1 MWGKLQEPCS
11 VAAKLLRP
19 FGLQAFTAR
28 GGGSAGQGDRS
39 GSDLETT
46 GMGYR
51 AVARGPALMSGPSLQ
66 QVLCGAVVFL
76 FDENLQATGPPGTQ
90 IH

>member
-19 FGLQAFTAR
+19 FGLQAFTTR

-51 AVARGPALMSGPSLQ
+51 AVGRGPALMSGPTLQ
-66 QVLCGAVVFL
+66 QLLRGAAVFP
-76 FDENLQATGPPGTQ
+76 FE
-90 IH
+90 